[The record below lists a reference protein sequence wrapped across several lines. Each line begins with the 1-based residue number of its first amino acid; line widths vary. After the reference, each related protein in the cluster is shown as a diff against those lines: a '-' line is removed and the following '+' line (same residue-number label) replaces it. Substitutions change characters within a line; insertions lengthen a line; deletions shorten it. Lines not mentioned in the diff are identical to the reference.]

1 MIEPKGKGGL
11 ISTGDY
17 DSFCFT
23 PKGTGAHKSSFLFL
37 FICSDGY
44 VRLKGELESER
55 NWRKG
60 ERWKYHK
67 VWKSGFEYANI
78 IKCDGD
84 SFLK

>member
-44 VRLKGELESER
+44 VRLEGELESEK
-55 NWRKG
+55 NWGKG
-60 ERWKYHK
+60 E
-67 VWKSGFEYANI
+67 SGSTT
-78 IKCDGD
+78 KCGNQDLD
-84 SFLK
+84 MQTLSSVMATPF